1 MSWGAEGI
9 LAQGPYFQVHDQYSW
24 TQTSGSQRF
33 PPSHQF
39 ARKTKGLKRG
49 AVKIATFDAI
59 TITVS
64 VTFQIP
70 MYYADT

>member
-9 LAQGPYFQVHDQYSW
+9 LAQGAYFQVHDQYSW

-33 PPSHQF
+33 PPSQQF
-39 ARKTKGLKRG
+39 ARKTKRLKRG
-49 AVKIATFDAI
+49 PVKIATFDAI
-59 TITVS
+59 TITVT